1 MMEKREFT
9 EEMARRVIDEF
20 KEAVRTGNL
29 EKMLACITD
38 DCVVGHGAVP
48 DVPWPYHGKE
58 EVRRYMEEQLRAF
71 SDVDISVSNHVV
83 SGDRLVIEEEFRCT
97 HTGPFLSYAP
107 TGKQVQ
113 IKGCEVVSLR
123 DGLVYH
129 DRIYYDLATIL
140 RQLGVWEERRAA

>member
-9 EEMARRVIDEF
+9 EEMARGLVDEL
-20 KEAVRTGNL
+20 KEAIRTGNL
-29 EKMLACITD
+29 DRILAPIAHD
-38 DCVVGHGAVP
+38 AVVE
-48 DVPWPYHGKE
+48 DVALAQTFHGKE
-58 EVRRYMEEQLRAF
+58 EVRRYTEEQLRAF

-113 IKGCEVVSLR
+113 IKGCEVVSL
-123 DGLVYH
+123 
-129 DRIYYDLATIL
+129 
-140 RQLGVWEERRAA
+140 